1 MSNSYYIMWLPK
13 IYVQFFQTLTN
24 VFPNLATQMPHVRI
38 LLVRIIA
45 RARKDLLVMELLVQ
59 VI

>member
-1 MSNSYYIMWLPK
+1 M
-13 IYVQFFQTLTN
+13 N

-45 RARKDLLVMELLVQ
+45 RARKDLLVMELPVQ